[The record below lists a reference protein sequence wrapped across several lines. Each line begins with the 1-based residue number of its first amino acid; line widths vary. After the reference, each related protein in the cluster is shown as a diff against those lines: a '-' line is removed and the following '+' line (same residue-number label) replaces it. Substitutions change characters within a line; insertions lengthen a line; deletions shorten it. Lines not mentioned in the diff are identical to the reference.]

1 MNLSCV
7 MKPTRLVGR
16 SLMSCGLFTAAYLL
30 GGANR
35 VLWADE
41 LDTAFSRLVEGRSY
55 LRGFPESKTRKV
67 LVEDFLGLNGR
78 TPNRPS
84 LVEAVDLALSIR
96 RAEAPEP
103 ESFPNGQAPRSIQ
116 AKVMAWEALESL
128 ATGYLYAG
136 NRDLLDG
143 VRVAYPG
150 SSAADDT
157 RLMPKEEGTVFPGTS
172 QKQLT
177 YARLYFQQAI
187 KDVLNY
193 VAEDTT
199 GALRAGSALYPTV
212 PHYVTFDEE
221 REDGILDHD
230 RFDDPNFGGPAV
242 QDREASQSVAYLYG
256 SSLERYGLAT
266 VGYADQL
273 WRSAYAGPGA
283 GAKRTEAEKNAML
296 NRATELLRHEVHAQF
311 LATLPLAA
319 RLGDGSEGTVN
330 EFQQAKIDQARVS
343 VTDAIRLRDQILAGE
358 KPTQTALVSAW
369 DPTSIQLQISRCRDA
384 YEAARLKWGGDA
396 QVPADGSV
404 AYELARTE
412 QAQTLNGERDISLRN
427 SLETQLVE
435 LTGVD
440 PSDYAGLRDESQR
453 EAYLERVQ
461 SLFNGLVKSGDPGAA
476 ELRKANLMTVQA
488 LKLVQSGREYEA
500 RKKAVYSYVERIRV
514 EQERNA
520 LKNFVLY
527 ANGVV
532 YSALEL
538 SMGVAK
544 ATPETENYVLVTPL
558 GAGSGTVARVKPS
571 EVTVA
576 KLQALKVLRLVT
588 ETIVVNSLDSAATVK
603 NLLIEQANVA
613 EQLPVAA
620 VNISIAAAELRSLYN
635 RAVRLVQDH
644 AFYQDVTDRLWY
656 RDPSLAFKLEKAE
669 EEYRDLMQEY
679 RIELYKLTRM
689 LEAAWTERFINPIK
703 QANGSTIVPL
713 NNGSF
718 DGFTEAESVFSIPNH
733 TQGLAFFNALKAWD
747 TKLREPEFRGPP
759 SAVLWDANSFAGQPL
774 SLRRDLF
781 KLIDYRYDLAGNFY
795 AQDSALE
802 RQSIQQFRAILLD
815 LANRDG
821 ANANGLT
828 RLRIDFP
835 LTYNQARV
843 ILGQSTPVP
852 IVAQN
857 RPGGGFDQFWNHRI
871 KKVGV
876 KIVGKNVFAA
886 GSTVPIS
893 VELFGNVDRIGFF
906 PDSLFT
912 FTRSLSTF
920 QIPLYQRDPDKRL
933 VGEPFFGTGIGIPAA
948 IGSTQVPMNEVG
960 GWPLFC
966 DNFVLRIGSQ
976 GTLRIENIEDIEL
989 YLQMEVGSPPAIAWG
1004 N

>member
-1 MNLSCV
+1 
-7 MKPTRLVGR
+7 MKPVFVMRTIRILLRSLVSRRLVAGTCVA
-16 SLMSCGLFTAAYLL
+16 SWTVLGLQ
-30 GGANR
+30 
-35 VLWADE
+35 ADE

-55 LRGFPESKTRKV
+55 LNGFPESKTRKV

-78 TPNRPS
+78 TSNRPS
-84 LVEAVDLALSIR
+84 LAETVELAVSIR
-96 RAEAPEP
+96 RAEPTEP
-103 ESFPNGQAPRSIQ
+103 SSFVSGQAPRSIQ
-116 AKVMAWEALESL
+116 AKVIAWEALESL

-136 NRDLLDG
+136 NKDLLDG
-143 VRVAYPG
+143 VRVSYPG
-150 SSAADDT
+150 SSSANDT
-157 RLMPKEEGTVFPGTS
+157 RLMPREETTVFPGTS

-187 KDVLNY
+187 KDVLSY

-199 GALRAGSALYPTV
+199 GALRAGSSLYPTV

-221 REDGILDHD
+221 KEDGILDHD

-273 WRSAYAGPGA
+273 WHSAYAGPGA
-283 GAKRTEAEKNAML
+283 GAKRTEGEKNAML
-296 NRATELLRHEVHAQF
+296 NRAVELLRNDVHAQF

-319 RLGDGSEGTVN
+319 RLSDGTDGTPN

-369 DPTSIQLQISRCRDA
+369 DPTSIQLQIGRCRDA

-404 AYELARTE
+404 AYELARGE

-427 SLETQLVE
+427 SLETQLFE
-435 LTGVD
+435 ITGED
-440 PSDYAGLRDESQR
+440 PDKYGNLRSDLDRD
-453 EAYLERVQ
+453 AYLQAVQ
-461 SLFNGLVKSGDPGAA
+461 EKFDVLINNQNPNADGIREGSLMS
-476 ELRKANLMTVQA
+476 VQA
-488 LKLVQSGREYEA
+488 LRLIQAMREA
-500 RKKAVYSYVERIRV
+500 ISKDSYVDSFAKKMRAELS
-514 EQERNA
+514 RNNDVSA
-520 LKNFVLY
+520 TVMV
-527 ANGVV
+527 NGVV
-532 YSALEL
+532 FGAIEMAMEAANARKQVVCNCGMAS
-538 SMGVAK
+538 GVSY
-544 ATPETENYVLVTPL
+544 EFHL
-558 GAGSGTVARVKPS
+558 GA
-571 EVTVA
+571 VTRA
-576 KLQALKVLRLVT
+576 IQANLKVMRTAT
-588 ETIVVNSLDSAATVK
+588 ETVTINSINSSAVIK
-603 NLLIEQANVA
+603 NLLIDQQIAIEQM
-613 EQLPVAA
+613 PVIELNA
-620 VNISIAAAELRSLYN
+620 SIARAELQVLLN
-635 RAVRLVQDH
+635 KAKRLVQDH

-669 EEYRDLMQEY
+669 EEYRNLLQEY
-679 RIELYKLTRM
+679 RIELYKLARM

-747 TKLREPEFRGPP
+747 TKLREPDFRGAP
-759 SAVLWDANSFAGQPL
+759 SPVLWDANSFAGQPL

-781 KLIDYRYDLAGNFY
+781 KLIDYRYDLAGNY
-795 AQDSALE
+795 YVQDGALE

-815 LANRDG
+815 LANRDA

-843 ILGQSTPVP
+843 ILGQSAPVP

-871 KKVGV
+871 KKIGV

-912 FTRSLSTF
+912 FTRSLSSF

-989 YLQMEVGSPPAIAWG
+989 YLQMEVGSPPAVAWG

>member
-1 MNLSCV
+1 MNFSCV
-7 MKPTRLVGR
+7 MKPTRLVSR
-16 SLMSCGLFTAAYLL
+16 SLMSCSVIATVYLL
-30 GGANR
+30 GGGHPA
-35 VLWADE
+35 LWADE

-55 LRGFPESKTRKV
+55 LAGFPESKPRKV
-67 LVEDFLGLNGR
+67 LVDDFLGLNGR
-78 TPNRPS
+78 TSNRPA
-84 LVEAVDLALSIR
+84 LVEAVELALAIR
-96 RAEAPEP
+96 REEAPEP
-103 ESFPNGQAPRSIQ
+103 VSFPSGQAPRSIQ
-116 AKVMAWEALESL
+116 AKVIAWEGLESL

-136 NRDLLDG
+136 NKDLLDG

-150 SSAADDT
+150 SNSANDT
-157 RLMPKEEGTVFPGTS
+157 RLLPKEEGTVFPGTS

-187 KDVLNY
+187 KDVLSY

-199 GALRAGSALYPTV
+199 GALRAGSSLYPTV

-283 GAKRTEAEKNAML
+283 GAKRTEVEKTAML
-296 NRATELLRHEVHAQF
+296 NRATELLRHDVHAQF

-319 RLGDGSEGTVN
+319 RLSDGSDGTAN

-404 AYELARTE
+404 AYELARSE

-427 SLETQLVE
+427 SLETQLFE
-435 LTGVD
+435 ITGED
-440 PSDYAGLRDESQR
+440 PDDYGKLRSDADRDSYIR
-453 EAYLERVQ
+453 A
-461 SLFNGLVKSGDPGAA
+461 VKAKFDRLIDSGDTTSPG
-476 ELRKANLMTVQA
+476 LKDGSQMSIQA
-488 LKLVQSGREYEA
+488 LRLIQSIQEFKTR
-500 RKKAVYSYVERIRV
+500 RSYIHSFKDKINVERSKTD
-514 EQERNA
+514 A
-520 LKNFVLY
+520 
-527 ANGVV
+527 
-532 YSALEL
+532 
-538 SMGVAK
+538 
-544 ATPETENYVLVTPL
+544 ENVI
-558 GAGSGTVARVKPS
+558 
-571 EVTVA
+571 
-576 KLQALKVLRLVT
+576 
-588 ETIVVNSLDSAATVK
+588 IVVGSLAISVMD
-603 NLLIEQANVA
+603 
-613 EQLPVAA
+613 A
-620 VNISIAAAELRSLYN
+620 VIAAADSVETSYTWCACGMASGVSETIKYNPGAPVKASQIALKTLRLAAERVAINVVQSKAVIENLIIDQQNAIDQIPATVTQSSIARAELLHLFN
-635 RAVRLVQDH
+635 RANRLIQDH

-656 RDPSLAFKLEKAE
+656 RDPSLTFKLEKAE
-669 EEYRDLMQEY
+669 EEYSGLLQEY
-679 RIELYKLTRM
+679 RIELYKLARM

-747 TKLREPEFRGPP
+747 IKLREPEFRGAP

-781 KLIDYRYDLAGNFY
+781 KLIDYRYDLGGNFY
-795 AQDSALE
+795 VQDPALE
-802 RQSIQQFRAILLD
+802 RQSIQQFRALLLD
-815 LANRDG
+815 LANRDA

-843 ILGQSTPVP
+843 ILGQSAPVP

-893 VELFGNVDRIGFF
+893 IELFGNVDRIGFF

-920 QIPLYQRDPDKRL
+920 QIPLYQRDADKRL

-989 YLQMEVGSPPAIAWG
+989 YLQMEVGSPPPIAWG

>member
-1 MNLSCV
+1 MRTLRILRQSLVSRPLVAGACV
-7 MKPTRLVGR
+7 AGWTVL
-16 SLMSCGLFTAAYLL
+16 GLQ
-30 GGANR
+30 
-35 VLWADE
+35 ADE

-55 LRGFPESKTRKV
+55 LNGFPESKTRKV

-78 TPNRPS
+78 TSNRPS
-84 LVEAVDLALSIR
+84 LAETVELALSIR
-96 RAEAPEP
+96 RAEPTEP
-103 ESFPNGQAPRSIQ
+103 SSFVSGQAPRSIQ
-116 AKVMAWEALESL
+116 AKVIAWEALESL

-136 NRDLLDG
+136 NKDLLDG
-143 VRVAYPG
+143 VRVSYPG
-150 SSAADDT
+150 SSSANDS
-157 RLMPKEEGTVFPGTS
+157 RLMPKEEATVFPGTS

-187 KDVLNY
+187 KDVLSY

-199 GALRAGSALYPTV
+199 GALRAGSSLYPTV

-221 REDGILDHD
+221 KEDGILDHD

-283 GAKRTEAEKNAML
+283 GAKRTEVEKNAML
-296 NRATELLRHEVHAQF
+296 NRAAELLRNDVHAQF

-319 RLGDGSEGTVN
+319 RLSDGTDGTVN

-343 VTDAIRLRDQILAGE
+343 VTDAVRLRDQILAGE

-369 DPTSIQLQISRCRDA
+369 DPTSIQMQIGLCRDA

-427 SLETQLVE
+427 SLETQLLE
-435 LTGVD
+435 ITGEDPDNYGNLRSDAAREAYVQAVKMKFDRLVD
-440 PSDYAGLRDESQR
+440 ERNPNGDGLRDG
-453 EAYLERVQ
+453 
-461 SLFNGLVKSGDPGAA
+461 SLMSI
-476 ELRKANLMTVQA
+476 QA
-488 LKLVQSGREYEA
+488 LRLIQAIREIEA
-500 RKKAVYSYVERIRV
+500 KKGHVRSFVERINIERKKSLNENLTITANALVISVMDAVIATADSVEGWTTTCACGMASGVSQTLKTNLGKLLSTRDIAIRTLRLASERV
-514 EQERNA
+514 AINEIQSAAVIKNLIIDQRNA
-520 LKNFVLY
+520 ADQIPSIFVQ
-527 ANGVV
+527 
-532 YSALEL
+532 S
-538 SMGVAK
+538 
-544 ATPETENYVLVTPL
+544 
-558 GAGSGTVARVKPS
+558 
-571 EVTVA
+571 
-576 KLQALKVLRLVT
+576 
-588 ETIVVNSLDSAATVK
+588 
-603 NLLIEQANVA
+603 
-613 EQLPVAA
+613 
-620 VNISIAAAELRSLYN
+620 SIASAELLQLFS
-635 RAVRLVQDH
+635 RANRLVQDH

-669 EEYRDLMQEY
+669 EEYRDLLQEY
-679 RIELYKLTRM
+679 RIELYKLARM
-689 LEAAWTERFINPIK
+689 LEAAWTERFLNPIK

-747 TKLREPEFRGPP
+747 TKLREPEFRGAP

-781 KLIDYRYDLAGNFY
+781 KLIDYRYDLAGNY
-795 AQDSALE
+795 YVQDSALE

-815 LANRDG
+815 LANRDA
-821 ANANGLT
+821 ANASGFT

-843 ILGQSTPVP
+843 ILGQSAPVP

-871 KKVGV
+871 KKIGV

-906 PDSLFT
+906 PDSVFT

-948 IGSTQVPMNEVG
+948 ISSTQVPMNEVG

-989 YLQMEVGSPPAIAWG
+989 YLQMEVGSPPAVAWG